1 MGQAITKAILERL
14 LSEPVESLGY
24 ELVDIDYSASGRGL
38 LRVYIDL
45 PGGITLDDCERVS
58 RQLSAFLDVEDPI
71 PGSYMLEVSSPGM
84 DRRLRRPEHFRRF
97 LGAEVKVELNA
108 PKEGRRRFR
117 GELKEAEEDHI
128 VVEVDGVSWELPLE
142 AIGTAKLVPDLGA
155 RH

>member
-14 LSEPVESLGY
+14 LNEPVESLGY

-58 RQLSAFLDVEDPI
+58 KQLSAFLDVEDPI

-97 LGAEVKVELNA
+97 VGAEIKVELNA
-108 PKEGRRRFR
+108 PQEGRRRFR
-117 GELKEAEEDHI
+117 GELKEAEDNHI

-142 AIGTAKLVPDLGA
+142 AIGIAKLVPDLGA

>member
-1 MGQAITKAILERL
+1 MGQAITKAVLERL
-14 LSEPVESLGY
+14 LSDPVESLGY
-24 ELVDIDYSASGRGL
+24 ELVDIDYSAAGRGL

-71 PGSYMLEVSSPGM
+71 PASYMLEVSSPGM

-97 LGAEVKVELNA
+97 VGAEIKVELNA
-108 PKEGRRRFR
+108 PKEGRKRFR

-128 VVEVDGVSWELPLE
+128 VMEVDGVSWELPLE
-142 AIGTAKLVPDLGA
+142 AIGIAKLVPDLDA

>member
-14 LSEPVESLGY
+14 LNEPVESLGY

-58 RQLSAFLDVEDPI
+58 KQLSAFLDVEDPI

-97 LGAEVKVELNA
+97 VGAEIKVELNA
-108 PKEGRRRFR
+108 PQEGRRRFR
-117 GELKEAEEDHI
+117 GELKEAEDNHI
-128 VVEVDGVSWELPLE
+128 VLEVDGVSWELPLE
-142 AIGTAKLVPDLGA
+142 AIGIAKLVPDLGA